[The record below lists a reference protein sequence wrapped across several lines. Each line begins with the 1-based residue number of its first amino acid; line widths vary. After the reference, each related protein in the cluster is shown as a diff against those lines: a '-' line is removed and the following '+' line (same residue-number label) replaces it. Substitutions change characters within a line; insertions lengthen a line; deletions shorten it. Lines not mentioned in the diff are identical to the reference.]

1 MNFKKYFQIKVNR
14 DSTGREVRYPVILS
28 PIEKEI
34 SRKIT
39 IAFKQFVC
47 GFDILRVQGR
57 SYVCDVNGW
66 SFVKNSR
73 KYYDD
78 ASNVLI
84 DFMLKNLRPLTHE
97 SSSKS
102 LLDSVKTLESRD
114 RRPSTS
120 EPLLNLDKLREEKYD
135 NGLNEGGLGI
145 SKSTSS
151 ISLTDEAEAGAKR
164 EELRSG
170 NDICISNNILCQIFH
185 IID

>member
-1 MNFKKYFQIKVNR
+1 
-14 DSTGREVRYPVILS
+14 
-28 PIEKEI
+28 
-34 SRKIT
+34 
-39 IAFKQFVC
+39 VC

-78 ASNVLI
+78 ASNVLV

-102 LLDSVKTLESRD
+102 LLDSVKTLENRD

-120 EPLLNLDKLREEKYD
+120 EPILNLDKLREEKYD
-135 NGLNEGGLGI
+135 NGLTDNGGLGTM

-151 ISLTDEAEAGAKR
+151 ISLTDEAEAGGKR

-170 NDICISNNILCQIFH
+170 KDKNIILS
-185 IID
+185 